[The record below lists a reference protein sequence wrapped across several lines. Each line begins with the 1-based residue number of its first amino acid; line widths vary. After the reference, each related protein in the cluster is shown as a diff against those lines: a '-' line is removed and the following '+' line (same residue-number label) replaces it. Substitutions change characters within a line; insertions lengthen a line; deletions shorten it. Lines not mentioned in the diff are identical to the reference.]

1 MHKPISLTK
10 VTHKNK
16 IKMFRKIDSIL
27 EKFKYFYHRRNGRA
41 FVAYLRSLGITIGEN
56 CIFRDPLHTRIDITR
71 PALISIG
78 DNVDINMHFQILTH
92 DWTSHVFKEVYHDF
106 VNSSGKV
113 EIGNNVYIATNVS
126 VFKGV
131 RIGNNCIIGGGS
143 VVTRDI
149 PDNSVAAGVPC
160 KVICSLEEY
169 YQKRKKQGLAE
180 AVEYVNC
187 FIERFGRQPEPHEM
201 TEEFI
206 YFVNADNVEEYE
218 KMGVPVRKQL
228 GISYASFLN
237 CPPYSSLL
245 TNLLR
250 IA

>member
-1 MHKPISLTK
+1 MNLNSIKVKLLKAWYKHKSKTSHKAFCKFLRLCGFQIGDNVFMHPQS
-10 VTHKNK
+10 
-16 IKMFRKIDSIL
+16 FFIDYS
-27 EKFKYFYHRRNGRA
+27 
-41 FVAYLRSLGITIGEN
+41 
-56 CIFRDPLHTRIDITR
+56 R
-71 PALISIG
+71 PSLISIG
-78 DNVDINMHFQILTH
+78 NNCYFNKNVTILTH
-92 DWTSHVFKEVYHDF
+92 DWVTNLFLQTGRDF

-113 EIGNNVYIATNVS
+113 SIGNNVNFGQNVTIL
-126 VFKGV
+126 KGV
-131 RIGNNCIIGGGS
+131 TIGDNCFIGIGS
-143 VVTRDI
+143 VVTHDI
-149 PDNSVAAGVPC
+149 PANSVAAGCPC

-228 GISYASFLN
+228 GTSYASFLN
-237 CPPYSSLL
+237 CPPPFQSF
-245 TNLLR
+245 NEF
-250 IA
+250 IAYCVSHKNYES